1 MKEGSEK
8 NQVRE
13 DGPAKKAKKV
23 AGEIGEKPEKCGH
36 RSQQKSVSRRRRCSG
51 PLKCCSEMSRKVA
64 PCPPHLSSGSLL
76 SKAFPDHLLQRAL
89 PPGYSLS
96 ILPVDFSP
104 EHLLLSKV
112 TLFTCLFICLLTSPT
127 DYKFH
132 KVKALLV
139 LLLPHPQHLHARHTV
154 LLNKAAA
161 S

>member
-1 MKEGSEK
+1 MKEDSEK

-64 PCPPHLSSGSLL
+64 PCPPHLSSGSLP

-89 PPGYSLS
+89 PAILCQFCPWIFLQNIYYCLKSHCLHVYSFAYSHRLQIIS
-96 ILPVDFSP
+96 
-104 EHLLLSKV
+104 
-112 TLFTCLFICLLTSPT
+112 FT
-127 DYKFH
+127 K
-132 KVKALLV
+132 
-139 LLLPHPQHLHARHTV
+139 
-154 LLNKAAA
+154 
-161 S
+161 